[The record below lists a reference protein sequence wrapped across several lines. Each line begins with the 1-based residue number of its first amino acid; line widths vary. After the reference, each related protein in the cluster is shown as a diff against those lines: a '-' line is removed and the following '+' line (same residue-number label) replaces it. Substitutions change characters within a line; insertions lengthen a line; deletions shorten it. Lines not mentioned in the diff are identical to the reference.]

1 MEEKKNVEAENENV
15 TPGTGTTV
23 QGTETPQGQ
32 QEVFETH
39 DDLPHVE
46 GEDIKEG
53 DANSKDSMDR
63 TRSVIAFR
71 FIVGFFGVVFLVFV
85 TGWSGIFKDSDFKD
99 LLLTIS
105 GTLSSAL
112 GFIIGYYF
120 KSSEDNKRG

>member
-1 MEEKKNVEAENENV
+1 MSENTIIDAEYVEVSQGTTEPTQGNV
-15 TPGTGTTV
+15 TSHN
-23 QGTETPQGQ
+23 Q
-32 QEVFETH
+32 QEVKET
-39 DDLPHVE
+39 LNEPPHAE
-46 GEDIKEG
+46 GGDIKEG

-71 FIVGFFGVVFLVFV
+71 FIIGFFGVVFLVFV

>member
-1 MEEKKNVEAENENV
+1 MEEKKNIATEIEE
-15 TPGTGTTV
+15 GTHETDKPSQDNDILQNR
-23 QGTETPQGQ
+23 QGVDAP
-32 QEVFETH
+32 
-39 DDLPHVE
+39 PHSE

-53 DANSKDSMDR
+53 DANSKDSIDR

-71 FIVGFFGVVFLVFV
+71 FIIGFFGVVFLVFV
-85 TGWSGIFKDSDFKD
+85 TGWSGIFKDNDFKD